1 MSVSFSTMLNR
12 LKNYDGMIAYRK
24 GWDDDRW
31 IYVGTLPNRMQA
43 LYLHEGVHSYPY
55 SVQQTDIFA
64 NDWEVEDG

>member
-12 LKNYDGMIAYRK
+12 LKNYDNMIAYRK

>member
-1 MSVSFSTMLNR
+1 MPCSFSTMLNR
-12 LKNYDGMIAYRK
+12 LKNYDGMIAYRN

-31 IYVGTLPNRMQA
+31 IYVGVLPNRMPT

-64 NDWEVEDG
+64 NDWEVENG